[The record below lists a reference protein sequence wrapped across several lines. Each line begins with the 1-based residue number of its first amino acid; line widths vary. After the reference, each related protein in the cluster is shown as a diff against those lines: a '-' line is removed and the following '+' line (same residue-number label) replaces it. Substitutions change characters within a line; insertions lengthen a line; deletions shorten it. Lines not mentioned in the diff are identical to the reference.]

1 MKLSLQ
7 EQAYLLDISRKALEH
22 FFKTGEE
29 ISIAAEEASEDLRIE
44 KASFV
49 TLTKKGQLRGCIGKL
64 LPVQMLY
71 LDVIENTYSA
81 AFSDYRFEALQ
92 EQELQEIKIEIS
104 VLSIP
109 EVLHYDDPSELI
121 VYLEQNRPGVIIEQG
136 YHNATFLP
144 QVWQEL
150 GDAKSFLEQ
159 LCIKAG
165 LEKDAWQV
173 PQLDV
178 KTYTVQNFSEDQEDS

>member
-1 MKLSLQ
+1 M
-7 EQAYLLDISRKALEH
+7 DIYSEALEN

-165 LEKDAWQV
+165 LEKDAWQL

-178 KTYTVQNFSEDQEDS
+178 KTYTVQNFSEDQEDN